1 MLRPLR
7 VEPRP
12 LSAVPAR
19 VSQPELAR
27 LAATMAGAKL
37 KTLTFS
43 FEDLGFGG
51 FTATVTK
58 HEPPSRIPVTL
69 AGGILAADACHAG
82 RSSYSTACKG
92 RL

>member
-27 LAATMAGAKL
+27 LAATMAGANL
-37 KTLTFS
+37 
-43 FEDLGFGG
+43 E
-51 FTATVTK
+51 
-58 HEPPSRIPVTL
+58 R
-69 AGGILAADACHAG
+69 
-82 RSSYSTACKG
+82 
-92 RL
+92 